1 MYIEYLVKSR
11 TNGVQTGREYLTA
24 EELAVITK
32 REFDSSRLERV
43 RDIYLF
49 ACYTGLTYQDIK
61 TLKECQLI
69 IAKDDTP
76 WLSIHRSKASKPV
89 RIPLLA
95 IARQIIDKYKEDTT
109 EQLLPVPS
117 IQKINAYLKEI
128 ASQCNLDRKLS
139 FQSAR
144 STFAVTIG
152 IANNVSGLTLSKLFG
167 FRDYTTRCT
176 PVSDKQICKEMLELS
191 QKITVNPI

>member
-1 MYIEYLVKSR
+1 MYIDYLSTSR
-11 TNGVQTGREYLTA
+11 MKGINTGREYLTE
-24 EELAVITK
+24 EELETVTK
-32 REFDSSRLERV
+32 RGLDSSRLERV

-61 TLKECQLI
+61 NLRHCHII
-69 IAKDDTP
+69 IAKDGTR
-76 WLSIHRSKASKPV
+76 WLSIRLPMTNKPLC
-89 RIPLLA
+89 IPLSEVA
-95 IARQIIDKYKEDTT
+95 CRIIDKYTDCDKEY
-109 EQLLPVPS
+109 LLPVPS

-152 IANNVSGLTLSKLFG
+152 IANNISRITLSKLFG
-167 FRDYTTRCT
+167 FQDYTTRCAHI
-176 PVSDKQICKEMLELS
+176 SDEQISKEMLELS
-191 QKITVNPI
+191 KKLAANK